1 MKPLFTIHEGE
12 FLVGDHINRRLG
24 HKFDVWVPT
33 KDSGVDLLVT
43 RKRRQGAS
51 LGLQVKFSREYLHQ
65 GGSGIGREE
74 IDRHLIGTSWYAL
87 QPKKIRASR
96 ADLWVF
102 VILTLKHK
110 EHFVVIPTRELR
122 KRIPPR
128 AGNMWNLYLWVLDNG
143 SCYQAR
149 GLSQEQK
156 LYLRRR
162 GVADRHRDYSQ
173 WLENWKLLEKLTGK
187 AR

>member
-24 HKFDVWVPT
+24 RKFDVWVPT

-43 RKRRQGAS
+43 RKRRRGAS
-51 LGLQVKFSREYLHQ
+51 VGLQVKFSR
-65 GGSGIGREE
+65 GFSIREE
-74 IDRHLIGTSWYAL
+74 MARHLIATSWYTL
-87 QPKKIRASR
+87 DPKKIRTSR

-102 VILTLKHK
+102 VILTLRHE
-110 EHFVVIPTRELR
+110 EHFVLIPTRELR
-122 KRIPPR
+122 RRIPR
-128 AGNMWNLYLWVLDNG
+128 GRGRMWNLYLWVFDDG
-143 SCYQAR
+143 SCYQVRDLAK
-149 GLSQEQK
+149 EAK
-156 LYLRRR
+156 LDVHHR
-162 GVADRHRDYSQ
+162 GVRDRHRDFSP